1 MQELS
6 EWKFNQRF
14 LQKWFQAMDYLLLL
28 ISAATMYFGEKFKD
42 YTPLHLPRYILEG
55 IPGKHW
61 TSEQAGKKKIFWNP
75 LRLCNANMQN
85 RVEDLKVTG
94 VTF

>member
-14 LQKWFQAMDYLLLL
+14 LQKRFQAMDYLLLL

-61 TSEQAGKKKIFWNP
+61 TSEQAGKKRSSETHLGFAMLTCK
-75 LRLCNANMQN
+75 
-85 RVEDLKVTG
+85 TG
-94 VTF
+94 

>member
-42 YTPLHLPRYILEG
+42 YNPLRLPRYILEG
-55 IPGKHW
+55 IPGKTLNFW
-61 TSEQAGKKKIFWNP
+61 TSRKKKIFWNP